1 MLEKANM
8 ILLSKEASE
17 KDRSLKTQLILSTNS
32 QPEKITGGMFW
43 RNNGFFSDE
52 RADLNVEKKNFP
64 KNDVCYINQ
73 AFLPNVKGWRGG
85 GGGRISYLLASFQNW
100 STISRC

>member
-32 QPEKITGGMFW
+32 QPEKITGGMLW

-85 GGGRISYLLASFQNW
+85 ENKLFIAIISELVNY
-100 STISRC
+100 

>member
-8 ILLSKEASE
+8 VLLSKEASE

-32 QPEKITGGMFW
+32 QPEKISGGVLW

-52 RADLNVEKKNFP
+52 RADLNIEKKNFP
-64 KNDVCYINQ
+64 ENDVCYINQ
-73 AFLPNVKGWRGG
+73 AFLTVKGGEEGG
-85 GGGRISYLLASFQNW
+85 GE
-100 STISRC
+100 